1 MPENALF
8 AQILS
13 DYEQQKAPKKTALN
27 AAKEFCDFAAQWL
40 QTSGVVGVGHT
51 VSGLSMR
58 MANGSEYLLF
68 SPAANE
74 QISFMP
80 AIGITG
86 NSGGAV
92 RAAGPQEA
100 ASSFPITG

>member
-1 MPENALF
+1 
-8 AQILS
+8 
-13 DYEQQKAPKKTALN
+13 
-27 AAKEFCDFAAQWL
+27 
-40 QTSGVVGVGHT
+40 
-51 VSGLSMR
+51 MR

>member
-13 DYEQQKAPKKTALN
+13 DYEQQKAPKKTTLT
-27 AAKEFCDFAAQWL
+27 AAKEFCDFAANWL
-40 QTSGVVGVGHT
+40 QTAGVVGVGHT

-58 MANGSEYLLF
+58 MANGNEYLLF
-68 SPAANE
+68 SPPAAE
-74 QISFMP
+74 QAFMP
-80 AIGITG
+80 AVGITG

-92 RAAGPQEA
+92 RSANPQEA